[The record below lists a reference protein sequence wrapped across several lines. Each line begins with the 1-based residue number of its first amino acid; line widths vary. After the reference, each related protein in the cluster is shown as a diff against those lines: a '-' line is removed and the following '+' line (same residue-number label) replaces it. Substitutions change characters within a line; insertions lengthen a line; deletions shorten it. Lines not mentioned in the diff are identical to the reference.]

1 MFVLPILLLCIKN
14 KMIQH
19 DMCKASPQFFSP
31 LDLLFGMDRTRT
43 TKNQSEHLISVK
55 DHCITISEAS
65 VK

>member
-1 MFVLPILLLCIKN
+1 MFVLPILLLCKKK

-31 LDLLFGMDRTRT
+31 LDLLFGMDMTRT
-43 TKNQSEHLISVK
+43 TKNQSEHLFSVK